1 MRVILLKDDGT
12 FYKTAA
18 FAIHYDGWKTEFF
31 VINNKREFEWI
42 YKYSQDKLNVEKKEW
57 CYAYSFC

>member
-1 MRVILLKDDGT
+1 MSVVLKDDGT

-18 FAIHYDGWKTEFF
+18 FAIHYDVWKTEFF

-42 YKYSQDKLNVEKKEW
+42 CEYSQYKLKV
-57 CYAYSFC
+57 

>member
-1 MRVILLKDDGT
+1 MRVIVLKDDGT

-31 VINNKREFEWI
+31 VINDKREFERI
-42 YKYSQDKLNVEKKEW
+42 YS
-57 CYAYSFC
+57 